1 MTRAPKPSAGRSP
14 WLNPAR
20 WSQSARFTIL
30 SLPKRR
36 ELRGDDLLVRH
47 VAVEHALAAQKR
59 RHAGNEFARQRGI
72 VIGQVAADQLGDQ
85 AGLGRRKQFSSDFA
99 GARYIGFQRGLR
111 LDDGAHRRGNLFGGT
126 CDQLVRRRDG
136 RRGIMKALLWSVA
149 AAGVDDDGGI
159 TPRPPRP

>member
-30 SLPKRR
+30 SLPQRR
-36 ELRGDDLLVRH
+36 ELRGNDLLVRH
-47 VAVEHALAAQKR
+47 FSVEHALAAQKR

-72 VIGQVAADQLGDQ
+72 VVGQVAADQFGDQ
-85 AGLGRRKQFSSDFA
+85 ASLGWRKQLSPDFA

-136 RRGIMKALLWSVA
+136 RRREIEALLRPVA
-149 AAGVDDDGGI
+149 AAGVDDDGAV
-159 TPRPPRP
+159 TA